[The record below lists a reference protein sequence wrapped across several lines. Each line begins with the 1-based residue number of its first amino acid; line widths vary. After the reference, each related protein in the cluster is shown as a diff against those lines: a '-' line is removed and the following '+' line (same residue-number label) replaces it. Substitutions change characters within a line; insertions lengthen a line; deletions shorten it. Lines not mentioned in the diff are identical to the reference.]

1 MLKENSKIVYD
12 FVKAHDGEDFTAQ
25 DIADATGLSVRSVNG
40 IVTSAFQRHKDKDK
54 NEVPLMVRVPAEIQ
68 DPETGLHKAIKFIQL
83 TDAGREFAEPSFFA
97 YWRNYDIINIRF
109 HLSNMQFNSFLQ
121 SKSN

>member
-1 MLKENSKIVYD
+1 MLKENSRIVYD
-12 FVKAHDGEDFTAQ
+12 FVKAHDGQDFTAQ

-54 NEVPLMVRVPAEIQ
+54 NEVPLMVRVPAEVI

-83 TDAGREFAEPSFFA
+83 TDEGRAFDPNTEE
-97 YWRNYDIINIRF
+97 
-109 HLSNMQFNSFLQ
+109 
-121 SKSN
+121 

>member
-12 FVKAHDGEDFTAQ
+12 FVKEHDGEDFTAQ
-25 DIADATGLSVRSVNG
+25 DIADATGLSVKSVNG

-83 TDAGREFAEPSFFA
+83 TDAGREFDPNAE
-97 YWRNYDIINIRF
+97 D
-109 HLSNMQFNSFLQ
+109 
-121 SKSN
+121 